1 MMKKLSLYI
10 FLVLMFCN
18 VGFSEEPTFDYRD
31 MNKNII
37 EHGWKVKKST
47 MTKLKTVPV
56 EIYTL
61 TKGNWIL
68 KCQILYMHDEMET
81 FCMTP

>member
-1 MMKKLSLYI
+1 MKKLYFYVFVI
-10 FLVLMFCN
+10 LMTCS
-18 VGFSEEPTFDYRD
+18 VGFSEEPKFDVKD

-37 EHGWKVKKST
+37 EHGWKVKSST
-47 MTKLKTVPV
+47 MTRLRNVPV

-68 KCQILYMHDEMET
+68 KCQVLHTHEVLKT

>member
-1 MMKKLSLYI
+1 MKKLYLYI
-10 FLVLMFCN
+10 FIILISCN
-18 VGFSEEPTFDYRD
+18 VGFSEEPTFDIKN

-37 EHGWKVKKST
+37 EHGWEVKSST
-47 MTKLKTVPV
+47 MTKLKNLPL

-61 TKGNWIL
+61 IKENWIL
-68 KCQILYMHDEMET
+68 KCQVLHTHEVLKT

>member
-1 MMKKLSLYI
+1 MS
-10 FLVLMFCN
+10 CS
-18 VGFSEEPTFDYRD
+18 VGFSEEPTFDSKD
-31 MNKNII
+31 INKNII
-37 EHGWKVKKST
+37 EHGWMVESFT
-47 MTKLKTVPV
+47 MTPFNNLLV

-68 KCQILYMHDEMET
+68 KCQVLYTHDVLKT

>member
-1 MMKKLSLYI
+1 MYRDSFFTNFFSYI
-10 FLVLMFCN
+10 FFQELTL
-18 VGFSEEPTFDYRD
+18 D
-31 MNKNII
+31 
-37 EHGWKVKKST
+37 
-47 MTKLKTVPV
+47 KLKTVPV

-68 KCQILYMHDEMET
+68 KCQILYMHDEIQT

>member
-1 MMKKLSLYI
+1 MKKLSLYV
-10 FLVLMFCN
+10 FLGLLWSN
-18 VGFSEEPTFDYRD
+18 IGFSEEPKYDYRD
-31 MNKNII
+31 MNKNIN
-37 EHGWKVKKST
+37 EYGWKVKKST
-47 MTKLKTVPV
+47 MTKLKTAPM

-68 KCQILYMHDEMET
+68 KCQILYMHDEMQT

>member
-1 MMKKLSLYI
+1 MKKLSLYV
-10 FLVLMFCN
+10 FLVLMICN
-18 VGFSEEPTFDYRD
+18 VGYPKEPTFDIKD

-37 EHGWKVKKST
+37 EHGWKIEKSS
-47 MTKLKTVPV
+47 MTKLKNVPL

-61 TKGNWIL
+61 TNGNWIL
-68 KCQILYMHDEMET
+68 KCQILHTHEVLQT

>member
-1 MMKKLSLYI
+1 MKKLLAI
-10 FLVLMFCN
+10 VVLVLMWCN
-18 VGFSEEPTFDYRD
+18 VGFSEEPTFDYSD

-47 MTKLKTVPV
+47 MTKLKDAPV

-68 KCQILYMHDEMET
+68 KCQILYIPKQMQT
-81 FCMTP
+81 WCMTP

>member
-1 MMKKLSLYI
+1 
-10 FLVLMFCN
+10 
-18 VGFSEEPTFDYRD
+18 

-68 KCQILYMHDEMET
+68 KCQILYMHDEMQT